1 MTAYKGEIWLANVN
15 PAKRSNEVAKV
26 RPVLIFQNDALNES
40 DYPTTIVL
48 PLTTSLIDN
57 AEPLRYRV
65 KKREKLLEDS
75 DVLVAQIRS
84 IDNARFIEKLSA
96 LTKEEHTYVVQLLN
110 ELLH

>member
-26 RPVLIFQNDALNES
+26 RPVLIFQNDAFNES

-65 KKREKLLEDS
+65 KKCEKLLEDS

>member
-48 PLTTSLIDN
+48 PLRTSLIDN